1 MIESN
6 QPSVSSRRGKPKGRF
21 YDPPATVREV
31 AGLSRKEVGN
41 TTVFVGTA
49 EAIAAAG
56 ILPLHLLP
64 GQPGQPT
71 NSVSLRPRGVRTSNY
86 VHEEPGFMK
95 VFRLPDGRLR
105 VVLNVSA
112 EELARREAEKTARLH
127 HAEVVGNALLDELP
141 SSLASFCRDAIRV
154 SGGIWAVER
163 WFNDSEWLAR
173 GQVTEASRKQV
184 LDALKVFELVN
195 IEKRLATSDL
205 SAARKLILA
214 AKHRAQ
220 EM

>member
-1 MIESN
+1 
-6 QPSVSSRRGKPKGRF
+6 
-21 YDPPATVREV
+21 
-31 AGLSRKEVGN
+31 
-41 TTVFVGTA
+41 
-49 EAIAAAG
+49 
-56 ILPLHLLP
+56 
-64 GQPGQPT
+64 
-71 NSVSLRPRGVRTSNY
+71 
-86 VHEEPGFMK
+86 MK